1 MLEESLDECVVH
13 PDGTFRLSAELNET
27 RLALLSIGF
36 QEALIYL
43 EPGKSYELL
52 VNYDKT
58 REQITFVN
66 KPYLQ
71 LQFRNLPSDDL
82 NMQMAEF
89 NSRADQFLI
98 ANFNR
103 IFKSKNR
110 MVINEFRKE
119 LEETFQNPSPYLNA
133 SIHYRLA
140 SIEYSSGLI
149 EKAALYESYFK
160 NHKIRYHHDEYMAF
174 FRQFFENYLSEPN
187 IYFNNQELLNAI
199 YKGAGLKAVKS
210 LLAKDVDV
218 DDPILKELVLIN
230 GLRGLYFKAIKYQA
244 EILSLLIEISK
255 ESTIAANKNIAENL
269 VYQLSYLKPGTIAP
283 NIELSDLNG
292 NTFQLNAENQK
303 ATFLHF
309 FTFPCASCDQE
320 MDSIS
325 VLYEMYKDRVD
336 FVGVAINATVS
347 NLKNFLSEKGYQWSF
362 VLSENPFEL
371 AEIFQ
376 LNVLPSYIL
385 VDEKGIIKKNP
396 ALVPWEGFQGAFKLE
411 FR

>member
-1 MLEESLDECVVH
+1 MIKKYVVFTALFLLVTIVLPAEVITLFGKAENAGSYTIKLKIYQDYLSMLEESLDECVVH

-82 NMQMAEF
+82 NMQIAEF

-149 EKAALYESYFK
+149 EKAALYETYFK

-187 IYFNNQELLNAI
+187 IYFNNQ
-199 YKGAGLKAVKS
+199 K
-210 LLAKDVDV
+210 
-218 DDPILKELVLIN
+218 
-230 GLRGLYFKAIKYQA
+230 F
-244 EILSLLIEISK
+244 
-255 ESTIAANKNIAENL
+255 
-269 VYQLSYLKPGTIAP
+269 
-283 NIELSDLNG
+283 
-292 NTFQLNAENQK
+292 
-303 ATFLHF
+303 
-309 FTFPCASCDQE
+309 
-320 MDSIS
+320 
-325 VLYEMYKDRVD
+325 
-336 FVGVAINATVS
+336 
-347 NLKNFLSEKGYQWSF
+347 
-362 VLSENPFEL
+362 
-371 AEIFQ
+371 
-376 LNVLPSYIL
+376 
-385 VDEKGIIKKNP
+385 
-396 ALVPWEGFQGAFKLE
+396 
-411 FR
+411 